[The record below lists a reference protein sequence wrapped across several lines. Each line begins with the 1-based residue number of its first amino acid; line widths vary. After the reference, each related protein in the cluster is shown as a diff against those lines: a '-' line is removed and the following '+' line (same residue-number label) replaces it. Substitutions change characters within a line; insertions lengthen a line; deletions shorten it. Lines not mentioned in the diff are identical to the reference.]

1 MIKNILRI
9 LIALIFI
16 ASGFVKAVD
25 VVGFSF
31 KLEEYFSPSVFNI
44 PFLEKQALILAVI
57 VVVFELVFGFF
68 LLIKTQLKFTLSMLI
83 ALCVFFA
90 FLTFYSA
97 YFNVVTDCG
106 CFGDALKMEP
116 WQSFWKDIFLL
127 VGLLIVYFLY
137 RNDFNKVE
145 EKTNFKKYLSAF
157 AFMTMVFV
165 INWGITHEPVIDF
178 RDYKVGTDLK
188 IEKQKIAKDPSE
200 FKTYYSLKNE
210 KSGEVLEVN
219 QDDYVNE
226 KKYWDEGSPWII
238 EEEKTSSKLIK
249 QGYESE
255 IAKFKPETT
264 DGMDL
269 TDEILKA
276 PKAILIFA
284 YDPKNANINVLAQA
298 EAKLSQQKN
307 ALVLG
312 ISTNPNTFKT
322 INNAMMDGTAIKTI
336 ARSNPFVLTLENGK
350 ITDKR
355 SAEDY
360 IKQKN

>member
-1 MIKNILRI
+1 MLKNILRI
-9 LIALIFI
+9 ILAVIFI
-16 ASGFVKAVD
+16 ISGFVKGVD
-25 VVGFSF
+25 PVGFSF

-44 PFLEKQALILAVI
+44 PSLEKQALILAVI
-57 VVVFELVFGFF
+57 VVVFEMVFGFF
-68 LLIKTQLKFTLSMLI
+68 LLVKTQLKFTLSMLI

-116 WQSFWKDIFLL
+116 WQSFWKDIVLL
-127 VGLLIVYFLY
+127 AGLLMVYFLY
-137 RNDFNKVE
+137 RNEFDE
-145 EKTNFKKYLSAF
+145 PEDKTNFKKYLSAF

-188 IEKQKIAKDPSE
+188 IEKQKIDKDPSE
-200 FKTYYSLKNE
+200 FKTFYTLKNE
-210 KSGEVLEVN
+210 KTGEVLEVN
-219 QDDYVNE
+219 QDDYVND
-226 KKYWDEGSPWII
+226 KKYWEEGSPWII
-238 EEEKTSSKLIK
+238 QEGKTTSKLMK

-255 IAKFKPETT
+255 ISKFKPETA
-264 DGMDL
+264 DGIDL
-269 TDEILKA
+269 TDEMLKA

-298 EAKLSQQKN
+298 EAKLSQQKD
-307 ALVLG
+307 AFILG
-312 ISTNPNTFKT
+312 VSTDPNTFKT
-322 INNAMMDGTAIKTI
+322 INNAVMDGTAIKTI
-336 ARSNPFVLTLENGK
+336 ARSNPFVLTLQSGK
-350 ITDKR
+350 IVDKR

>member
-1 MIKNILRI
+1 MLKNILRI
-9 LIALIFI
+9 ILAVIFI
-16 ASGFVKAVD
+16 ISGFVKGVD
-25 VVGFSF
+25 PVGFSF

-57 VVVFELVFGFF
+57 VVVFEMVFGFF
-68 LLIKTQLKFTLSMLI
+68 LLVKTQLKFTLSMLI

-116 WQSFWKDIFLL
+116 WQSFWKDIVLL
-127 VGLLIVYFLY
+127 AGLLIVYFLY
-137 RNDFNKVE
+137 RNEFNE
-145 EKTNFKKYLSAF
+145 PEDKTNFKKYLSAF

-188 IEKQKIAKDPSE
+188 IEKQKIDKDPSE
-200 FKTYYSLKNE
+200 FKTFYTLKNE
-210 KSGEVLEVN
+210 KTGGVLEVN
-219 QDDYVNE
+219 QDDYVND
-226 KKYWDEGSPWII
+226 KKYWEEGSPWII
-238 EEEKTSSKLIK
+238 QEGKTTSKLMK

-255 IAKFKPETT
+255 ISKFKPETA
-264 DGMDL
+264 DGIDL

-284 YDPKNANINVLAQA
+284 YAPKNANINVLAQA

-307 ALVLG
+307 VLILG
-312 ISTNPNTFKT
+312 VSTDPNTFKT
-322 INNAMMDGTAIKTI
+322 IKNAVMDGTAIKTI
-336 ARSNPFVLTLENGK
+336 ARSNPFVLTLQKGK
-350 ITDKR
+350 IIDKR